1 MNRNFV
7 SVANHLFL
15 LCCIHLVRLTQ
26 AASFLNPSFLGNKNT
41 VSEYFFHN
49 HRQLPRHKKY
59 HCLKALSEKY
69 FENDLVSARID
80 ESIRLY
86 VVRPDATIT
95 PLCTHADDNPTD
107 LYVDPRSKD
116 GIDIDDENIIKY
128 YGEGWYSQ
136 RVVPSLGGGPGYG
149 AEADDVW
156 SVEEQVIEQLT
167 TDLVEVP
174 TLDLGI
180 AHGEKARGGA
190 I

>member
-1 MNRNFV
+1 MTRRPFLL
-7 SVANHLFL
+7 AINHLFVFF
-15 LCCIHLVRLTQ
+15 IHLVCLTG
-26 AASFLNPSFLGNKNT
+26 ASFLNPSLYK
-41 VSEYFFHN
+41 SHCHHEFHG
-49 HRQLPRHKKY
+49 
-59 HCLKALSEKY
+59 LKALSDKY
-69 FENDLVSARID
+69 FENDLVSVKID
-80 ESIRLY
+80 QSIRLY

-95 PLCTHADDNPTD
+95 PLCTHADDNPAD

-116 GIDIDDENIIKY
+116 GIDIDDDSVIKY

-156 SVEEQVIEQLT
+156 SVEEQVMEELSA
-167 TDLVEVP
+167 DLVEIP